1 MNITKY
7 FKEFLK
13 TKNKI
18 PSIMAIFWGLNSFI
32 TAFGLLLN
40 DLMLIA
46 LSIGLNGVAFI
57 ILIVFYEYKLEQNKT
72 KPIYDVIE

>member
-18 PSIMAIFWGLNSFI
+18 PSIMAIFWLINSFV

-46 LSIGLNGVAFI
+46 LSIGLTGIGLI
-57 ILIVFYEYKLEQNKT
+57 ILITFYEYKLEQNKT
-72 KPIYDVIE
+72 KPIYDKME